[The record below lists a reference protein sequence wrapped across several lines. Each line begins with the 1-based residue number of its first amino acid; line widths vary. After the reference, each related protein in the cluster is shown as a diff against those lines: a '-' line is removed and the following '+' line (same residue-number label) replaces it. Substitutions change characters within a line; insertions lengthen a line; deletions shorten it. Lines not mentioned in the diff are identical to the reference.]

1 MLSALLQDVQE
12 DLPGVGCAVTFF
24 LCAVTEEWSRSVGSL
39 APWISVDF
47 HHLEG
52 FSMQIF
58 TLRAIAPNLCTKDD
72 YGPMSTLFWVLKVF
86 LKRWSC
92 VLLSGTYADVFVV
105 PLLIFVV
112 SGASYLDSL
121 KSNIF
126 CGS

>member
-1 MLSALLQDVQE
+1 MQE

-24 LCAVTEEWSRSVGSL
+24 LCAMTEAWSRSVGSL

-47 HHLEG
+47 HLEG
-52 FSMQIF
+52 FSAQIF
-58 TLRAIAPNLCTKDD
+58 TLRAIAPALCTKDD

-86 LKRWSC
+86 LERSSC
-92 VLLSGTYADVFVV
+92 MLLSGTYADAFVV
-105 PLLIFVV
+105 PLQIFVV

-126 CGS
+126 RGS